1 MRVEVWPERRRK
13 RLHEGDRLL
22 LPLRRLG
29 MAVTRS
35 VGTQVLHT
43 YGLHSYGAA
52 LFIGQREAYHEFR
65 TAAVRAIL

>member
-1 MRVEVWPERRRK
+1 MWVGLAGAQSKTVARRR
-13 RLHEGDRLL
+13 RLL
-22 LPLRRLG
+22 LLLRRFG

-35 VGTQVLHT
+35 VGTQVLQT

-52 LFIGQREAYHEFR
+52 LLICQREAYHEFR

>member
-1 MRVEVWPERRRK
+1 MWVGLAGAQSKTVARRR
-13 RLHEGDRLL
+13 RLL
-22 LPLRRLG
+22 LLLWRFG

-52 LFIGQREAYHEFR
+52 LFICQREAYHEF
-65 TAAVRAIL
+65 